1 MQILKLIVALV
12 FFVSPAFAKK
22 ESKSE
27 TYKDIIEK
35 AQNLSLQKDR
45 QQAVNILLA
54 ALKKETKPSAVLDI
68 KRSILDM
75 SHMFLSDKA
84 QQLYESAI
92 SLKKND
98 LNQGLD
104 KIGEAHKLEPDNLK
118 IVLEQSRML
127 MRKDDCR
134 SGVENL
140 YKFLRLE
147 EIDEDLALAHA
158 QGLACLSKWTEVV
171 RLSELHKKKHLEV
184 YWGVLDVERLIF
196 EKSFIRAQELL
207 NHVGKLDPA
216 YPELSYWEFRLRQ
229 LQKLNVLDAGVKY
242 LANCKNISA
251 VQYRKY
257 MIDPMLCSRV
267 QFVESEM
274 KNANGI

>member
-1 MQILKLIVALV
+1 MKILKLIAVLVLVA
-12 FFVSPAFAKK
+12 SPAFSKK

-45 QQAVNILLA
+45 HQAINILLA
-54 ALKKETKPSAVLDI
+54 ALKKESKPTAVLDI
-68 KRSILDM
+68 KRSILDI

-84 QQLYESAI
+84 QQAYETAI

-104 KIGEAHKLEPDNLK
+104 KIIEAHKLEPDNLK
-118 IVLEQSRML
+118 IILEHSRML

-134 SGVENL
+134 AGIDILN
-140 YKFLRLE
+140 KFLRLQE
-147 EIDEDLALAHA
+147 FDEDLALAHA
-158 QGLACLSKWTEVV
+158 QGLACLGKWA
-171 RLSELHKKKHLEV
+171 
-184 YWGVLDVERLIF
+184 DVERISDLSKKKQMEIYWSILNIEKLISTKQF
-196 EKSFIRAQELL
+196 LKAQEELTQI
-207 NHVGKLDPA
+207 VKIDPS

-229 LQKLNVLDAGVKY
+229 LQKINILDTGMKY

-257 MIDPMLCSRV
+257 MVDPMLCSRL